1 MRRPEVHARHVP
13 IHRRGLLG
21 LLLTSLAGAMAFLAL
36 ASPAVAFLRSF
47 EMVIGQGTSDSSPV
61 KDLVLS
67 CPSDKSAIGT
77 GASALSSSGEPI
89 TGVGLNTTQ
98 LVTPGT
104 GAAGQVSWLRA
115 VEADPEAVSWGLF
128 GQVFCLAPT
137 TQRPTSAT
145 SAQYLRN
152 VFTVNRSATSNS
164 TSPKDVTVFCPPG
177 WEALG
182 GGFDVGGPGVDGD
195 LAVRRAVRIAA
206 APGGFGV
213 LAHETDPTTKPWGV
227 AAYAVCGQFE
237 ETIGAPLYA
246 GTLSAHSRT
255 SPANSQNKNLNV
267 WCGPGQLPVGGAAQV
282 FGPNGTPPP
291 GDVVLRRS
299 VPLSAGGWTAS
310 ASEEDPVSG
319 AWHLHVRVI
328 CTDFVSPTGRQ
339 R

>member
-21 LLLTSLAGAMAFLAL
+21 LLLASLAGAMAFLAL

-137 TQRPTSAT
+137 TQRPTSTGIWRCVVRCGSRQLPADLACSRMRRT
-145 SAQYLRN
+145 RPPSPGESRRTPSVASSRRPSAHRS
-152 VFTVNRSATSNS
+152 TRERSAPTR
-164 TSPKDVTVFCPPG
+164 
-177 WEALG
+177 
-182 GGFDVGGPGVDGD
+182 GP
-195 LAVRRAVRIAA
+195 VR
-206 APGGFGV
+206 
-213 LAHETDPTTKPWGV
+213 PTR
-227 AAYAVCGQFE
+227 
-237 ETIGAPLYA
+237 
-246 GTLSAHSRT
+246 RT
-255 SPANSQNKNLNV
+255 R
-267 WCGPGQLPVGGAAQV
+267 
-282 FGPNGTPPP
+282 T
-291 GDVVLRRS
+291 
-299 VPLSAGGWTAS
+299 
-310 ASEEDPVSG
+310 
-319 AWHLHVRVI
+319 
-328 CTDFVSPTGRQ
+328 
-339 R
+339 